1 MDVLNTFQVTFHF
14 NRDFVV
20 SGREKHYVGGSEAMS
35 YLDQDK
41 VSLPKIVG
49 HLHDHYKVGEGT
61 MLHLLFPGK
70 DLNSELRALLDDDSM
85 CQYMNDC
92 IVDGGVAEVYADAPI
107 LVDLSYEDEGSD
119 YELEMEED
127 MGDESDGN
135 WVEQVDMESDN
146 AEMEQVGMEGDNAE
160 VQQVGMEGDN
170 AEAEAEQV
178 HDLEPLATQTPDLTE
193 EAEPMPMSQALL
205 EVVSR
210 VGIGR
215 HLHLLPLAPMEH
227 LQIVKINAKA
237 KVATQQGGSACVN
250 LQAIVSHSQA
260 STSASI
266 QIKSGKASI
275 SLSVQE
281 PAKKGNKSQHVRP
294 AKKAKKKVQLD
305 HSFCSHLGN
314 LISCD
319 SLFVGFVMQ
328 TMVYVMPDSKAPTFI
343 LCNLAC
349 QTLRLV
355 SVI

>member
-1 MDVLNTFQVTFHF
+1 
-14 NRDFVV
+14 
-20 SGREKHYVGGSEAMS
+20 
-35 YLDQDK
+35 
-41 VSLPKIVG
+41 
-49 HLHDHYKVGEGT
+49 
-61 MLHLLFPGK
+61 
-70 DLNSELRALLDDDSM
+70 
-85 CQYMNDC
+85 
-92 IVDGGVAEVYADAPI
+92 
-107 LVDLSYEDEGSD
+107 
-119 YELEMEED
+119 
-127 MGDESDGN
+127 
-135 WVEQVDMESDN
+135 
-146 AEMEQVGMEGDNAE
+146 
-160 VQQVGMEGDN
+160 
-170 AEAEAEQV
+170 
-178 HDLEPLATQTPDLTE
+178 
-193 EAEPMPMSQALL
+193 
-205 EVVSR
+205 
-210 VGIGR
+210 
-215 HLHLLPLAPMEH
+215 MEH

-294 AKKAKKKVQLD
+294 EKKAKKKVQLD

-328 TMVYVMPDSKAPTFI
+328 TTVYVMPDSKAPTFI